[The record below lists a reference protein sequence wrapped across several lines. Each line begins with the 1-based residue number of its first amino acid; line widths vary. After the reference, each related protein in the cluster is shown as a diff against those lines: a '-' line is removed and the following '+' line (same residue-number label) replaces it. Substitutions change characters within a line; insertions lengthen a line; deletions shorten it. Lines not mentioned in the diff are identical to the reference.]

1 MIPRYYMGI
10 DPGLDGAIALYQM
23 VQDHITMGA
32 HSRTPAELKVFD
44 LPTLTVTKNKK
55 NYRVLDMDALRMWLD
70 LHAPDVIHALIEKP
84 HAMPKQGIASA
95 FSFGFTCGVVEMAVA
110 SAQIPRRT
118 IDPAVWKRSMGLSAN
133 KDETRRK
140 ASEIFPQFA
149 RYFTKDG
156 KRGNVDLLAGRAE
169 AALLALLMSKLMTV

>member
-23 VQDHITMGA
+23 AQDHITMGA

-84 HAMPKQGIASA
+84 HAMPKQGLASV

-118 IDPAVWKRSMGLSAN
+118 IDPAVWKKSMGLSAN

-140 ASEIFPQFA
+140 ASEVFPGFSSLWSKKGQ
-149 RYFTKDG
+149 D
-156 KRGNVDLLAGRAE
+156 GRAE

>member
-1 MIPRYYMGI
+1 MTPRYYMGI
-10 DPGLDGAIALYQM
+10 DPGLDGAIALYVPLLPSFQPLSG
-23 VQDHITMGA
+23 TKT
-32 HSRTPAELKVFD
+32 SELKIFD
-44 LPTLTVTKNKK
+44 LPTLTVTKNKH

-84 HAMPKQGIASA
+84 HAMPKQGLASV

-118 IDPAVWKRSMGLSAN
+118 IDPAVWKKSMGLSAN

-140 ASEIFPQFA
+140 ASEVFPGFSSLWSKKGQ
-149 RYFTKDG
+149 D
-156 KRGNVDLLAGRAE
+156 GRAE

>member
-1 MIPRYYMGI
+1 MTPRYYMGI
-10 DPGLDGAIALYQM
+10 DPGLDGAIALLHLADRSSP
-23 VQDHITMGA
+23 VPT
-32 HSRTPAELKVFD
+32 TLKIFD
-44 LPTLTVTKNKK
+44 LPTLTVTKNKR

-70 LHAPDVIHALIEKP
+70 LHAPDVTHALIEKP

-95 FSFGFTCGVVEMAVA
+95 FSFGYTCGVVEMAVA

-118 IDPAVWKRSMGLSAN
+118 IDPAVWKKSMGLSAN

-140 ASEIFPQFA
+140 ASEVFPGFSSLWAKKGQ
-149 RYFTKDG
+149 D
-156 KRGNVDLLAGRAE
+156 GRAE